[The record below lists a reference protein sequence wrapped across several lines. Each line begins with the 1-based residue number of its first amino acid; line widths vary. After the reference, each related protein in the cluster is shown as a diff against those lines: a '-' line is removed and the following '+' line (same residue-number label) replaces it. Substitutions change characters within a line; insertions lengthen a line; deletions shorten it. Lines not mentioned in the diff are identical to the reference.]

1 MRRFSFFVFV
11 RNRRGAAAIEFAILA
26 PVFVLLLIGLLEF
39 GRALHLRNALNDAAD
54 RAQRMVLIDREVALD
69 SIRASVV
76 EAFRGAQVVGPF
88 LSEAAIETDGVFFR
102 RISITIETNLLL
114 PSPLGRSLTMNEERL
129 VLLREQP

>member
-1 MRRFSFFVFV
+1 M
-11 RNRRGAAAIEFAILA
+11 EFAILA

-76 EAFRGAQVVGPF
+76 QAFRGAQVAGPF
-88 LSEAAIETDGVFFR
+88 LSEAAIETDGVFYR
-102 RISITIETNLLL
+102 RISITIETSVLL
-114 PSPLGRSLTMNEERL
+114 PAPLGRSLTMNEERL
-129 VLLREQP
+129 VLLRQQP